1 MLKKQTVWLL
11 TMLSLMVVLSVY
23 YILSPDTNEVAYN
36 IEEGEETGDEQ
47 VSQEMADNDEIDVED
62 VTEDGK
68 NNSFTQIRLELQD
81 KRSMKKSRLND
92 VVASSTATTK
102 EKNEAL
108 KTMDLLDER
117 TTSESILE
125 QSILSEMDY
134 EDVLVR
140 SKDDK
145 VLVHVQSSDLS
156 NEEVVNIM
164 QMVNDEYGD
173 INVVVDIQ

>member
-81 KRSMKKSRLND
+81 KRSMKKRRLND

-108 KTMDLLDER
+108 KTRSEEH
-117 TTSESILE
+117 TSEL
-125 QSILSEMDY
+125 QS
-134 EDVLVR
+134 R
-140 SKDDK
+140 
-145 VLVHVQSSDLS
+145 
-156 NEEVVNIM
+156 
-164 QMVNDEYGD
+164 
-173 INVVVDIQ
+173 

>member
-1 MLKKQTVWLL
+1 
-11 TMLSLMVVLSVY
+11 
-23 YILSPDTNEVAYN
+23 
-36 IEEGEETGDEQ
+36 ETGDEQ
-47 VSQEMADNDEIDVED
+47 VSQEMADNDEIDVKD

-92 VVASSTATTK
+92 VGASSTATTK
-102 EKNEAL
+102 EQNEAL

>member
-23 YILSPDTNEVAYN
+23 YILSPKTNEVAYIDDGEASGN
-36 IEEGEETGDEQ
+36 EEVTQDME
-47 VSQEMADNDEIDVED
+47 DNDDIEVED
-62 VTEDGK
+62 VTEEGYT
-68 NNSFTQIRLELQD
+68 NFAEIRLELQD

-92 VVASSTATTK
+92 VVSSSNASTK

-108 KTMDLLDER
+108 ETMDVLDER
-117 TTSESILE
+117 TTSETILE
-125 QSILSEMDY
+125 QSILDEAEY

-145 VLVHVQSSDLS
+145 VLVHVQASDLS
-156 NEEVVNIM
+156 DQEVVNIM
-164 QMVNDEYGD
+164 QMVNDEYGN
-173 INVVVDIQ
+173 IQVVVNSQ